1 MRVRG
6 QGRAGPTE
14 SWNHF
19 LSSPPCPGGSSAQ
32 FKLVRKYHPQDGSSG
47 KYVKNKTDR
56 FALNCSVSASLRS
69 RWASRLRGTRAP
81 WDLERT
87 ALCTGTRQA
96 CPWGPW
102 LWPLLSRRAPESNT
116 GQALQRD
123 QGVSHAC
130 SMARVATGYR
140 LWGVS

>member
-1 MRVRG
+1 M
-6 QGRAGPTE
+6 E

-32 FKLVRKYHPQDGSSG
+32 FKLVRKHHPQDGSFR

-69 RWASRLRGTRAP
+69 RWASRLRGTRVP
-81 WDLERT
+81 WDPERRG
-87 ALCTGTRQA
+87 LCTGTRQA

-102 LWPLLSRRAPESNT
+102 LWPLLSRRAPESNAGT
-116 GQALQRD
+116 SG
-123 QGVSHAC
+123 
-130 SMARVATGYR
+130 ATGESHTPV
-140 LWGVS
+140 LWHVWPQSTACGKSHRAKFKVSCHDS